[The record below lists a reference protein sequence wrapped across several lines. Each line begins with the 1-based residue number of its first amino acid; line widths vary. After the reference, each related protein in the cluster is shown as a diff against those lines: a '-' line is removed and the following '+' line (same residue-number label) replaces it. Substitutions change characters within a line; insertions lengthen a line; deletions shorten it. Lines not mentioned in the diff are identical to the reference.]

1 MNKTV
6 VFNGIEI
13 LTEEG
18 DLSARSLL
26 GFVEAVID
34 HLESDLDRV
43 DENFHLFINMDF
55 APNHPPKHSFSV
67 TSLSNNGTRE
77 KVMKILEK
85 STTSPENTIAGTVRV
100 DLQVQDVQV

>member
-1 MNKTV
+1 MSKKV

-18 DLSARSLL
+18 DTSARSLL

-34 HLESDLDRV
+34 RLETDLDRV

-55 APNHPPKHSFSV
+55 SPNHPPKHSFSV
-67 TSLSNNGTRE
+67 TSMSNNGTRQ
-77 KVMKILEK
+77 KVMNILEN
-85 STTSPENTIAGTVRV
+85 STVTRAGEISGTVRV
-100 DLQVQDVQV
+100 DLQVEDS